1 MNIPMII
8 FLFILIAG
16 GLLGLEIY
24 RELHHFRVT
33 HYTIESQ
40 KFKGFS
46 RDLSLI
52 FLFKRKLQKTGDF
65 LIFIK
70 LCPAEMVN
78 L

>member
-40 KFKGFS
+40 
-46 RDLSLI
+46 
-52 FLFKRKLQKTGDF
+52 
-65 LIFIK
+65 
-70 LCPAEMVN
+70 N
-78 L
+78 LKDSAGI

>member
-46 RDLSLI
+46 RDLNLI
-52 FLFKRKLQKTGDF
+52 FSK
-65 LIFIK
+65 
-70 LCPAEMVN
+70 
-78 L
+78 